1 LRLKGTPVSSGI
13 AIGRAHLIS
22 FEEIPIPSY
31 EIADGDVDNEVARFN
46 RALNFVVEELESV
59 KETARISVSDE
70 SLAIFDVHIA
80 ILRDPVLKRN
90 TIAKIIKERKN
101 AEAAFASSVR
111 MVLDILENSPDPYF
125 RERVIDIKDLAAK
138 VQMKMVGGHK
148 KEDLNIPDPILVSSQ
163 LSPSQT
169 GPFRQFVKAFV
180 TEHGGKTSHTAILA
194 RSLEI
199 PAVVGV
205 SGTVES
211 VEQGDEIIV
220 DGIEGIV
227 LIKPTLAEKEEYLEK
242 IKAYKKKREAL
253 IFELQKPSRTVDG
266 HQIKLMCNIDLEEE
280 LEKGTAMGAEGIGLY
295 RSEFLYLKCAPSLP
309 SEEEHYNIYKKI
321 AESSYPYKAT
331 IRTLDLGGEKYF
343 QKHLAPAEANP
354 VLGLR
359 ALRFSLKH
367 YDIFKTQLRGILRA
381 STKKNIQIMFPMV
394 TTLEDLLAAKA
405 VLREAQDSL
414 KRENIPYDEKIK
426 VGIMIEV
433 PICALNAEAFAHN
446 VDFFSIGTNDLIQYL
461 MAIDRNNE
469 GVANYYDPYHPAFL
483 RLLLS
488 VASTAK
494 RHKIP
499 ISICGEAA
507 SDPDLIPLFIGLG
520 IDEFSMTPQSIPDVK
535 AKVVSLSYKECRK
548 IALEATK
555 VWSGDEVK
563 RILKSNG
570 KTRPGVFLGMRWKKR
585 EKIDG

>member
-1 LRLKGTPVSSGI
+1 MRLKGTPVSSGI

-22 FEEIPIPSY
+22 FEEVPIPTY
-31 EIADGDVDNEVARFN
+31 EIADNDVDNEVARFN
-46 RALNFVVEELESV
+46 RALNFVIDELESV
-59 KETARISVSDE
+59 KENARISINEDT
-70 SLAIFDVHIA
+70 LAIFDVHIA
-80 ILRDPVLKRN
+80 ILRDPILKRN

-111 MVLDILENSPDPYF
+111 MVLDILENSPDSYF

-138 VQMKMVGGHK
+138 VQMRMLGGHK
-148 KEDLNIPDPILVSSQ
+148 KADLNITNPVLVSSQ

-169 GPFRQFVKAFV
+169 GPFHHIVKAFV

-205 SGTVES
+205 SGALSEIS
-211 VEQGDEIIV
+211 QGDEIIV

-242 IKAYKKKREAL
+242 IKAYEEKRKRL
-253 IFELQKPSRTVDG
+253 ILELKKPSRTVDG
-266 HQIKLMCNIDLEEE
+266 HHIKLLCNIDLEEE
-280 LEKGTAMGAEGIGLY
+280 LEKAASLGAEGIGLY

-309 SEEEHYNIYKKI
+309 SEEEHYKIYRKI
-321 AESSYPYKAT
+321 AESAYPFKAV
-331 IRTLDLGGEKYF
+331 IRTLDLGGERYF

-381 STKKNIQIMFPMV
+381 STRKNVQIMFPMV
-394 TTLEDLLAAKA
+394 TSLEDLLMAKA

-414 KRENIPYDEKIK
+414 KRENIPYDEEIK

-446 VDFFSIGTNDLIQYL
+446 VDFFSVGTNDLIQYL

-499 ISICGEAA
+499 ISICGETAA
-507 SDPDLIPLFIGLG
+507 DPNLIPLFIGIG
-520 IDEFSMTPQSIPDVK
+520 IDEFSMTPQSIPEVK
-535 AKVVSLSYKECRK
+535 ARVVSLSYKECRK

-555 VWSGDEVK
+555 AWSGEEVK
-563 RILKSNG
+563 RILRGEKVKSG
-570 KTRPGVFLGMRWKKR
+570 TFLGVKWKKR
-585 EKIDG
+585 GKIGD

>member
-1 LRLKGTPVSSGI
+1 MKLKGTPVSSGI

-31 EIADGDVDNEVARFN
+31 EIAESEADNEVSRFN
-46 RALNFVVEELESV
+46 RALNLVVEELENV
-59 KETARISVSDE
+59 KEAAKISISDE

-80 ILRDPVLKRN
+80 ILKDPTLKRN
-90 TIAKIIKERKN
+90 TITRIIKERKN
-101 AEAAFASSVR
+101 AEAAFQTSVR

-138 VQMKMVGGHK
+138 VQMRMLGNHK
-148 KEDLNIPDPILVSSQ
+148 KQDLDIPDPILISSQ

-169 GPFRQFVKAFV
+169 GPFQQIVKAFV

-205 SGTVES
+205 SGAVS
-211 VEQGDEIIV
+211 SISQGDEIIV
-220 DGIEGIV
+220 DGIEGLVIV
-227 LIKPTLAEKEEYLEK
+227 KPTPQEKAEYLEK
-242 IKAYKKKREAL
+242 INAYRERREKL
-253 IFELQKPSRTVDG
+253 ILELKKPSRTIDG
-266 HQIKLMCNIDLEEE
+266 HHIKLRCNIDLEEE
-280 LEKGTAMGAEGIGLY
+280 LEKAAEFGAEGIGLY
-295 RSEFLYLKCAPSLP
+295 RSEFLYLKCAPALP
-309 SEEEHYNIYKKI
+309 SEEEHYQIYKKI
-321 AESSYPYKAT
+321 SESAFPYKAT
-331 IRTLDLGGEKYF
+331 IRTLDLGGERYF
-343 QKHLAPAEANP
+343 HKHLAPTEANP

-381 STKKNIQIMFPMV
+381 STKKNIEIMFPMV
-394 TTLEDLLAAKA
+394 TSLEDIQMAKA
-405 VLREAQDSL
+405 VLREAQESL
-414 KRENIPYDEKIK
+414 KRENIPYDEEIK

-433 PICALNAEAFAHN
+433 PICALNAEAFANN
-446 VDFFSIGTNDLIQYL
+446 VDFFSVGTNDLIQYL

-483 RLLLS
+483 RLLLN

-499 ISICGEAA
+499 ISICGETA

-520 IDEFSMTPQSIPDVK
+520 IDEFSMTPQAIPDVK
-535 AKVVSLSYKECRK
+535 AKIISLSYKDCRK

-555 VWSGDEVK
+555 AWSGEEVR
-563 RILKSNG
+563 RILKGG
-570 KTRPGVFLGMRWKKR
+570 KTKSGTFLGVRWKKR
-585 EKIDG
+585 DKGDS